1 MDHENHGKPWAAG
14 TNWKIRNGAIGAVLS
29 AGKVSSEFR
38 PGRGWSGSEALR
50 LKAPEPAAGS
60 RQGRTGVDRLEHRWA
75 AFDNISKGDIT
86 GHRCIFLFFH
96 GFLKRLISSVDI
108 SCLWKKASF
117 YPPLN
122 QTKI

>member
-75 AFDNISKGDIT
+75 AFDNIVEGRHNGTPLHLLVLSW
-86 GHRCIFLFFH
+86 FF
-96 GFLKRLISSVDI
+96 
-108 SCLWKKASF
+108 KKADLICRHF
-117 YPPLN
+117 LPLGKSLFLSAPEPN
-122 QTKI
+122 